1 MYDQKGY
8 YRVKEKQVIKL
19 LRSNAPYP
27 LSLYKEPMH
36 DRRQNT
42 IRTGHFTHMTW
53 ARTCTHTH
61 THACTRGHTRAH
73 THMHINMHTCIY
85 AHTHKC
91 THTHT
96 CTSTCAC
103 TQTHSQTHTFQPSI
117 SHRHTHWPYTWRCCK
132 LNWLLGSL
140 CFSPWCAHHFSS
152 QQLLFT
158 HFGPVTRAMVFTT
171 DELVTTFL

>member
-1 MYDQKGY
+1 MHHIHSHYTKNPCMTEDKT
-8 YRVKEKQVIKL
+8 
-19 LRSNAPYP
+19 PYEQGT
-27 LSLYKEPMH
+27 SH
-36 DRRQNT
+36 
-42 IRTGHFTHMTW
+42 TW
-53 ARTCTHTH
+53 HEHAHAHTH
-61 THACTRGHTRAH
+61 THACIHTRGHTRAH
-73 THMHINMHTCIY
+73 THTCTETCTHAYMHTHT
-85 AHTHKC
+85 HTHKC

-103 TQTHSQTHTFQPSI
+103 TQTHSQTHTHTFQPSI